1 MRKFII
7 AALLS
12 GAAISTS
19 AAIGNEIY
27 ISQIGDNLDLD
38 IVQTGSGNRV
48 GDITGTTP
56 VTLNG
61 DDMTF
66 SITQTGDSNTI
77 DAVVNGNTY
86 TGTWS
91 FVGNSNTVDLL
102 CSSLDT
108 TTCET
113 VTLDITTNGNS
124 NTFSIYIGEVA
135 SADSLI
141 AGFTVDGDG
150 NIINA
155 DLDSPN
161 ADVTVTIDN
170 SSSLAGGNTL
180 TIDQD
185 GLAGANGHTVT
196 ADITGGGN
204 TVNITQG
211 GLNDQTV
218 NVTTS
223 GDYQTIDITQGD

>member
-1 MRKFII
+1 MRNTIL

-12 GAAISTS
+12 VVASS
-19 AAIGNEIY
+19 AAGNEIY

-38 IVQTGSGNRV
+38 IVQAGNGNRI

-77 DAVVNGNTY
+77 DAIINGNTY
-86 TGTWS
+86 TGTWV
-91 FVGNSNTVDLL
+91 FTGNNNTVDLL

-113 VTLDITTNGNS
+113 VTLDITANGNS
-124 NTFSIYIGEVA
+124 NAFNIYIGEVA

-141 AGFTVDGDG
+141 AAFTVDGDG
-150 NIINA
+150 NTVTAN
-155 DLDSPN
+155 LDSPN
-161 ADVTVTIDN
+161 ADVTLTVDN
-170 SSSLAGGNTL
+170 TGSLMGGNTVS
-180 TIDQD
+180 IDQD
-185 GLAGANGHTVT
+185 GLGGTNGHSITYDV
-196 ADITGGGN
+196 TGGGN
-204 TVNITQG
+204 TVNITQS

-218 NVTTS
+218 SVVTV
-223 GDYQTIDITQGD
+223 GDNQAIDITQSD

>member
-12 GAAISTS
+12 GVAST
-19 AAIGNEIY
+19 AIGNEIY

-38 IVQTGSGNRV
+38 IIQAGNGNRV
-48 GDITGTTP
+48 GDIAGTTP
-56 VTLNG
+56 ITLNG
-61 DDMTF
+61 DNMTF

-77 DAVVNGNTY
+77 DAIINGNTY
-86 TGTWS
+86 TGTWM
-91 FVGNSNTVDLL
+91 FTGNSNTVDLT

-124 NTFSIYIGEVA
+124 NAFNIYIGEVA

-141 AGFTVDGDG
+141 AAFTVDGDG
-150 NIINA
+150 NVITAN
-155 DLDSPN
+155 LDSPN
-161 ADVTVTIDN
+161 ADVTVIVDN
-170 SSSLAGGNTL
+170 SASLAGGNTIN
-180 TIDQD
+180 IDQD
-185 GLAGANGHTVT
+185 GLAGVYGHKVMY
-196 ADITGGGN
+196 DITGGGN
-204 TVNITQG
+204 TVNITQS

-218 NVTTS
+218 SVVTV
-223 GDYQTIDITQGD
+223 GDNQTIDITQGD

>member
-1 MRKFII
+1 MRNTIL

-12 GAAISTS
+12 VVASS
-19 AAIGNEIY
+19 AAGNEIY

-38 IVQTGSGNRV
+38 IVQAGNGNRI

-66 SITQTGDSNTI
+66 SITQTGDNNTI
-77 DAVVNGNTY
+77 DAIINGNTY
-86 TGTWS
+86 TGTWV
-91 FVGNSNTVDLL
+91 FTGDSNTVDLL

-113 VTLDITTNGNS
+113 VTLDIAVNGDS
-124 NTFSIYIGEVA
+124 NDFTVYIGEVA

-141 AGFTVDGDG
+141 ADFTVDGDG
-150 NIINA
+150 NIITAN
-155 DLDSPN
+155 LDSPN
-161 ADVTVTIDN
+161 ADVTVTVDN
-170 SSSLAGGNTL
+170 TSSMLGGNTI

-196 ADITGGGN
+196 TDITGGGN
-204 TVNITQG
+204 TVNITQS

-218 NVTTS
+218 SVATV
-223 GDYQTIDITQGD
+223 GDNQTIDITQSD